1 MVKKENNEQRVLGL
15 LSAGHGFSDVNQS
28 ALTALLPYLV
38 YANGYDLAKVSVLVM
53 ASNLAGSVAQPVF
66 GWMVD
71 KKNQNWMLWLSIF
84 LACGGI
90 ALCGTTSSFFLLC
103 VYAMISGIG
112 VAMFHPQAASMV
124 NRISKLKKEGKNISL
139 FSLGGKL
146 GYTFGPML
154 ITLGIT
160 RFGTKGTLV
169 FFIPAVI
176 YGILWRKWIRKFDD
190 STQER
195 NDLKR
200 LEKVEKK
207 DDWLSFSRLCVAV
220 IGRSIVTNVLSTF
233 LALYLIQIFSFP
245 EDLANTL
252 LSVYYGVGIFGVLM
266 GGILA
271 DRIGLMKSII
281 WSLLAMG
288 IALGLL
294 GVANYLFLALVL
306 LVIISITESLCYSPL
321 VVLGQRYLPNH
332 LGIASGVTLGLAVSI
347 GALFCPVFG
356 MLADR
361 FSLKVIFPYWPLE
374 YLFHF

>member
-207 DDWLSFSRLCVAV
+207 RRLAIFFASLRGGHWTFDCNQCFIHISRALFDSDLFFS
-220 IGRSIVTNVLSTF
+220 GRFSQYITF
-233 LALYLIQIFSFP
+233 CLLWRWYFWRFNGWDFSGPNRSGEIYNLELACNGNCAWTSWRCQLFIFSTCF
-245 EDLANTL
+245 AC
-252 LSVYYGVGIFGVLM
+252 
-266 GGILA
+266 
-271 DRIGLMKSII
+271 
-281 WSLLAMG
+281 
-288 IALGLL
+288 
-294 GVANYLFLALVL
+294 NYL
-306 LVIISITESLCYSPL
+306 Y
-321 VVLGQRYLPNH
+321 H
-332 LGIASGVTLGLAVSI
+332 
-347 GALFCPVFG
+347 
-356 MLADR
+356 
-361 FSLKVIFPYWPLE
+361 
-374 YLFHF
+374 